1 MEQCSQIA
9 GRIDCE
15 ERGKRPHIICYKY
28 AYITPLQTAITSL
41 SGAMMQLYP
50 EQLPPDIQRR
60 ARAIAFAFQKERFA
74 TKRELNLLS
83 QVTAEVS
90 KIFPPDFA
98 SALPDAIESRV
109 RVRSVRIYML
119 TENVYA
125 LQARHVFQRNK

>member
-1 MEQCSQIA
+1 
-9 GRIDCE
+9 
-15 ERGKRPHIICYKY
+15 
-28 AYITPLQTAITSL
+28 
-41 SGAMMQLYP
+41 MMQLYP